1 MPKKPRQAHIPRTR
15 KRKARRPGQPAGIA
29 APGAVAADE
38 AYEDDEDAPS
48 FADEPASLSGLAG
61 ADASGPVETRPW
73 RARRTSRLEALRRGR
88 EPGTA
93 GGIRTVPGQL
103 PVFERAYLIR
113 ELRQIMITAGGLL
126 AIIIVLTIL
135 LR

>member
-1 MPKKPRQAHIPRTR
+1 VPKKPRQAHIPRTR
-15 KRKARRPGQPAGIA
+15 KRKARRPGQPTGIA
-29 APGAVAADE
+29 GSGAVVDGD
-38 AYEDDEDAPS
+38 YEDDEDAPS
-48 FADEPASLSGLAG
+48 FADEPVSLSGLAG
-61 ADASGPVETRPW
+61 VDASGPVETRPW
-73 RARRTSRLEALRRGR
+73 RARRTSRLDALRRGH

-126 AIIIVLTIL
+126 AIIIVLTLL